1 MGYNHHTENYTS
13 KQDRKE
19 KVLQLMQRGD
29 FKAVIQEFEVIVQGM
44 MGTIHYSLCRVLM
57 STVSPCLCGSGQL
70 LPV

>member
-29 FKAVIQEFEVIVQGM
+29 FKGVIQEFEVIVQGM
-44 MGTIHYSLCRVLM
+44 MGIHYSFFRVLM
-57 STVSPCLCGSGQL
+57 STVSLCLCGSGQL
-70 LPV
+70 LPA